1 MKRLE
6 DQLQR
11 AEDALV
17 KMKKLLEAM
26 QEAEDAVVEW
36 KRGALQYQYQHQYSC
51 HFPKV
56 DTHLHFELQMKLRI
70 VGVYS

>member
-1 MKRLE
+1 MVKRLE
-6 DQLQR
+6 DQLQK

-17 KMKKLLEAM
+17 KMKKLLKAM
-26 QEAEDAVVEW
+26 QEAKDAVVEW
-36 KRGALQYQYQHQYSC
+36 KRDALQYQHQYLC